1 MAHEAIP
8 AVKTSLIISTYNAPR
23 QLNLALHGVARQS
36 VSPDEL
42 LIADDGSTDE
52 THALIDSWASRLKIP
67 LCHLWQADKGFRKC
81 RILNEAVRQS
91 TGDTLIFL
99 DGDSIPHREWISDHL
114 KLTKR
119 GRVLCGRRVRL
130 GPQLSARVTP
140 EMIAA
145 GGLEAPLG
153 EVTRSALRR
162 DSTRVLLGL
171 RLPAALARV
180 FHPRTRKLMGVNF
193 SLPREAL
200 YAVNGFNESY
210 STYGLEDYDL
220 EIRLR
225 RAGNKLYPLL
235 NRAVVYHLHHP
246 MKKIAEQSRREFE
259 QLLAGDYRRCEAGLE
274 NSAPFD
280 SQK

>member
-1 MAHEAIP
+1 
-8 AVKTSLIISTYNAPR
+8 
-23 QLNLALHGVARQS
+23 
-36 VSPDEL
+36 
-42 LIADDGSTDE
+42 
-52 THALIDSWASRLKIP
+52 
-67 LCHLWQADKGFRKC
+67 
-81 RILNEAVRQS
+81 
-91 TGDTLIFL
+91 
-99 DGDSIPHREWISDHL
+99 
-114 KLTKR
+114 
-119 GRVLCGRRVRL
+119 
-130 GPQLSARVTP
+130 
-140 EMIAA
+140 MIAA
-145 GGLEAPLG
+145 GGLEVPLG

-200 YAVNGFNESY
+200 YAVNGFNEAY

-220 EIRLR
+220 ELRLR
-225 RAGNKLYPLL
+225 RAGNTLYPLL

-259 QLLAGDYRRCEAGLE
+259 QLLAGDYRRCENGLE

-280 SQK
+280 SQA

>member
-1 MAHEAIP
+1 MQ
-8 AVKTSLIISTYNAPR
+8 TSLVISTYNAPR
-23 QLNLALHGVARQS
+23 ALDLVLHGVTRQS
-36 VSPDEL
+36 VPPDEI
-42 LIADDGSTDE
+42 LIADDGSTVE
-52 THALIDSWASRLKIP
+52 TRTLIDSWRSRLKIP
-67 LCHLWQADKGFRKC
+67 LRHLQQADQGFRKC
-81 RILNEAVRQS
+81 RILNEAVRHS
-91 TGDTLIFL
+91 TGDHLLFL

-114 KLTKR
+114 SLAKP

-145 GGLEAPLG
+145 GGLDSPLG
-153 EVTRSALRR
+153 EVARSALRR

-200 YAVNGFNESY
+200 YAVNGFNEAY

-225 RAGNKLYPLL
+225 RTGNKLYPLL

-259 QLLAGDYRRCEAGLE
+259 RLLDGNYRRCESGLE
-274 NSAPFD
+274 NSIPFD
-280 SQK
+280 PQQ